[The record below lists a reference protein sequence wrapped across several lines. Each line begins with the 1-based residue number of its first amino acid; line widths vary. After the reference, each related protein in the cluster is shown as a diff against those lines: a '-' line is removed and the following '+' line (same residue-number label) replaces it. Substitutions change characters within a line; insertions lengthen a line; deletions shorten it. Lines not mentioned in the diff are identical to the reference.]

1 MQSYPIKKSFFQHT
15 KNSISHCTKA
25 NEQLQISSA
34 KTYCELAVHL
44 LIFEKISV
52 LRLHYGNPFAPIQIL
67 TVDTR
72 KPCNTRHSR
81 LHDERRTFSQQLY
94 IDRRFESR
102 SQDGVVSLKHGR
114 LAHVRS
120 QFSLFRRSPTH
131 KNLPPATFCTSERAF
146 WFFLHDAK
154 RIKSFS
160 LQRTSRFCKPQFS
173 SPQWRLPTNKIKSFC
188 LSAAFAPPCGDFF
201 LVVAATSSAAPRLL
215 SSALPTFLLP
225 AATVRRPAAAIFLL
239 FVKYKK

>member
-52 LRLHYGNPFAPIQIL
+52 LRLHYGNPFAPIQSL
-67 TVDTR
+67 FAAVLQTKPVSTR
-72 KPCNTRHSR
+72 AAGNFCEVSSDRALNRG
-81 LHDERRTFSQQLY
+81 SQGG
-94 IDRRFESR
+94 I
-102 SQDGVVSLKHGR
+102 VSLKHGR

-131 KNLPPATFCTSERAF
+131 KNLPLATFCTSEQHYPCCCRNN
-146 WFFLHDAK
+146 
-154 RIKSFS
+154 SC
-160 LQRTSRFCKPQFS
+160 RFAATPGG
-173 SPQWRLPTNKIKSFC
+173 I
-188 LSAAFAPPCGDFF
+188 AAF
-201 LVVAATSSAAPRLL
+201 RKY
-215 SSALPTFLLP
+215 
-225 AATVRRPAAAIFLL
+225 VRFRKPHIFTKTILKKSIIRAIIL
-239 FVKYKK
+239 